1 MTGDTDAAVNVALS
15 DGLRGVG
22 AILPIDERIPWLPR
36 GQRGFEPNLIY
47 VLEGK
52 RRSLV
57 IDTGLPIHRRI
68 IVSQLRRVLPRD
80 NAVSIVVTR
89 PEPDSFGNV
98 GALADE
104 FAVER
109 IVGFSTNPLE
119 FFPESML
126 RAAGTVRFERRRL
139 GESWEWD
146 DGRIIEF
153 LPAPF
158 GLLVTA
164 WPYDVSTE
172 TLFTTDSFGWI
183 HLTDPESP
191 CRVDAPLASVTPST
205 IEHHLSHRFH
215 WLADCRLEL
224 VEEAMRRIFEERS
237 IRMIAPAHG
246 CVFSGE
252 AYVRSQYRGVRDA
265 LTAMRHRGPVGVIPS
280 TLDGSESS
288 P

>member
-1 MTGDTDAAVNVALS
+1 MTGDADAAVNVALS
-15 DGLRGVG
+15 EGLRGLG
-22 AILPIDERIPWLPR
+22 AVLPIDGRIPWLPR
-36 GQRGFEPNLIY
+36 GQRGFEPSLIY

-52 RRSLV
+52 GRSLV

-68 IVSQLRRVLPRD
+68 IVSQLHRVLRPD
-80 NAVSIVVTR
+80 SAVSIVVTR

-98 GALADE
+98 GALVDE
-104 FAVER
+104 FPVER

-146 DGRIIEF
+146 EGRIIEF

-164 WPYDVSTE
+164 WPYDVSTG
-172 TLFTTDSFGWI
+172 TLFTTDSFGWV
-183 HLTDPESP
+183 HMTDPQSP
-191 CRVDAPLASVTPST
+191 CRVDAPLASITPPT
-205 IEHHLSHRFH
+205 IENHLSHRFH
-215 WLADCRLEL
+215 WLAECRLEL
-224 VEEAMRRIFEERS
+224 VEEALRRIFEERS
-237 IRMIAPAHG
+237 VRMIAPAHG
-246 CVFSGE
+246 CIFSGE
-252 AYVRSQYRGVRDA
+252 ACVRSQYDSVRDA
-265 LTAMRHRGPVGVIPS
+265 LMAMRRRGQVGLISS
-280 TLDGSESS
+280 TLDGTESS